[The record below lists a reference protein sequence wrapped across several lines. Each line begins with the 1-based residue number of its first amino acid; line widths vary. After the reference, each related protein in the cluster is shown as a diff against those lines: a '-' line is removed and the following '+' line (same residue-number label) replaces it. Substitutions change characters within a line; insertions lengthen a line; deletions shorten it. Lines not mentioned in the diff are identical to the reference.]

1 MFILVLTRKTAKSR
15 KKPVGGSG
23 DCRANNAPS
32 VASTQPKPERS
43 PQPELLARVKR
54 VSDMTLQQSFPNRLN
69 KFHFYIMLFSFR
81 VTVV

>member
-1 MFILVLTRKTAKSR
+1 MIVLVLTRKTAKSR
-15 KKPVGGSG
+15 KKPVGGSV
-23 DCRANNAPS
+23 P
-32 VASTQPKPERS
+32 S

>member
-1 MFILVLTRKTAKSR
+1 MFVLVLTRKTARSR

-32 VASTQPKPERS
+32 VVSTQPKPERS